1 MIKLKITTDSGQ
13 PMTIENVKSFIV
25 EATDDGYIDNVAKKA
40 SSFET
45 VRTAIRSTEGETN
58 VPVKNNN

>member
-25 EATDDGYIDNVAKKA
+25 EATDDGYIDNSKKA
-40 SSFET
+40 SSF
-45 VRTAIRSTEGETN
+45 
-58 VPVKNNN
+58 